1 MSTFF
6 RRLFYTTTPAMS
18 EAAKQKAQKLI
29 DENAVMVF
37 SKSYC
42 PYCTATKTK
51 LKGMGAKYNVLELD
65 QIDDGSAIQDALEKI
80 TGQRSVPNIF
90 IGQKH
95 IGGNSDFQALDNS
108 ESLIKAAGAL

>member
-1 MSTFF
+1 
-6 RRLFYTTTPAMS
+6 MS

-65 QIDDGSAIQDALEKI
+65 QIGKLNAGD
-80 TGQRSVPNIF
+80 
-90 IGQKH
+90 
-95 IGGNSDFQALDNS
+95 
-108 ESLIKAAGAL
+108 KATHVLLRCVCY